1 MLPPILKIF
10 LKVGRTR
17 SVGNRS
23 QTAHNALEPVRHIL
37 VGNLGE
43 VYDRIMYR
51 KASIP
56 SCESRRLLQRYVDQ
70 DGDDEDV
77 SWVFSNFVV
86 DLLERPDRRALLS
99 EIVAIWLLREYVPMA
114 KDAKAKREE
123 A

>member
-1 MLPPILKIF
+1 
-10 LKVGRTR
+10 
-17 SVGNRS
+17 
-23 QTAHNALEPVRHIL
+23 
-37 VGNLGE
+37 
-43 VYDRIMYR
+43 MYR

-99 EIVAIWLLREYVPMA
+99 EIVAIWLLLEYVPMA

>member
-1 MLPPILKIF
+1 MLLPILKIF

-23 QTAHNALEPVRHIL
+23 QTAHNVLEPVRHIL

-51 KASIP
+51 KACIP

-77 SWVFSNFVV
+77 SSNFVV